1 VNEGRFEVRSN
12 LSLFDD
18 HLNLFEYLESVLYT
32 NDSLLSY
39 VVAINS
45 EIPLDM
51 MIFRPIQ
58 CYYRPKCRVVSMIHR
73 K

>member
-12 LSLFDD
+12 LSFFDD

-32 NDSLLSY
+32 NDSLLLY

-51 MIFRPIQ
+51 TIFRHIQ
-58 CYYRPKCRVVSMIHR
+58 RYSFLVGQSVGWYQ
-73 K
+73 